1 MTEKLFIAKAITYR
15 GLSILI
21 TLSILYIVTRNILIT
36 TGTTAVVEVLKTIW
50 YYSYDKIWNW
60 LGYLTLKANDIE
72 VKKNV
77 KDHRRPVIIGERI
90 RGFVDLM
97 RPFTM
102 VGGLIA
108 GFFLT
113 LLGSKIYGIPFDF
126 PLALYVGVILGLLQG
141 ASQTLNQSIREELEI
156 DKITGKA
163 NYRPTGKGIISLREG
178 KIFAT
183 ILFVVSIMCA
193 FLIEPLFGVFIGII
207 SFFGVF
213 YTVPPIRAKRFFLV
227 NNMWQGIA
235 RGMLPIFAVFSIFG
249 NPFTS
254 FSIVLASVIG
264 VWMIGAQASKDYGSE
279 VKGDSRYGIQTFF
292 VRLSENQG
300 LYLMGVFMGSAFILL
315 TIFTWLNILPQNFL
329 LMLILII
336 PSVLILYF
344 LKNNCVAPLL
354 ENNMG
359 WISMYLTL
367 ALWFIIPAI
376 IF

>member
-1 MTEKLFIAKAITYR
+1 M
-15 GLSILI
+15 LI
-21 TLSILYIVTRNILIT
+21 TFFIVYIVTRDLLIT
-36 TGTTAVVEVLKTIW
+36 TGITAVIEVLKTIW
-50 YYSYDKIWNW
+50 YYSYDKIEDW
-60 LGYLTLKANDIE
+60 LGYLILKAKDIE
-72 VKKNV
+72 VKKTV
-77 KDHRRPVIIGERI
+77 KDRRRPALIGERI

-113 LLGSKIYGIPFDF
+113 LLVSKVYSVPFDF
-126 PLALYVGVILGLLQG
+126 FLALYVGAILGLLQG
-141 ASQTLNQSIREELEI
+141 ASQALNQSIREELEI
-156 DKITGKA
+156 DKISGKA
-163 NYRPTGKGIISLREG
+163 NYRPTGRGIISLKEG

-183 ILFVVSIMCA
+183 FLYVVSITGA

-227 NNMWQGIA
+227 NNVWQGIA
-235 RGMLPIFAVFSIFG
+235 RGMLPIFAVFSLFS

-315 TIFTWLNILPQNFL
+315 AIFTWLKLLPQIFL
-329 LMLILII
+329 LMLILVI

-354 ENNMG
+354 ENNLG

-367 ALWFIIPAI
+367 ALWYILPALI
-376 IF
+376 L